1 MVQCELQEM
10 ARGQRAMV
18 KVLAFLQLPSLQQVN
33 GLPVG
38 GAFWGGG
45 QAYSL
50 EIWGHRMKREVR
62 TRLTFEGTE

>member
-38 GAFWGGG
+38 GAFWG
-45 QAYSL
+45 
-50 EIWGHRMKREVR
+50 WGPSFLPREMGPQGE
-62 TRLTFEGTE
+62 EGSEDKADF